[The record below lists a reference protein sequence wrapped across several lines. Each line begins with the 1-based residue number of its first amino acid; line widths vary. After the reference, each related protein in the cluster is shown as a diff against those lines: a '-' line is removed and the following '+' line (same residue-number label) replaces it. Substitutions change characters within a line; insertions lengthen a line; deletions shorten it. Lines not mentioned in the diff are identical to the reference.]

1 MYFLLQSSI
10 IFAVVASNIRWHWT
24 PNGYL
29 ARLNWRWPGVWRHSP
44 AERTSFEAPSTA
56 YAIKRMGGLA

>member
-29 ARLNWRWPGVWRHSP
+29 AGLIGV
-44 AERTSFEAPSTA
+44 
-56 YAIKRMGGLA
+56 GLAYGATALLSALRLKHHRYRLRD

>member
-1 MYFLLQSSI
+1 MMYLLQASI

-29 ARLNWRWPGVWRHSP
+29 ASAIGV
-44 AERTSFEAPSTA
+44 
-56 YAIKRMGGLA
+56 GLAYGVISLLTGLLVWHPWYRHRD